1 MTMRI
6 YIENFLILLNCL
18 FLIYIVEATQ
28 LAVYCDHHDASSDF
42 PLSLLRNVSLFCKS
56 GGLQGMANA
65 FKLSPSVLTL
75 PLAHALISILCNVK
89 LWLNYRALL
98 QLFTPVRT
106 NALHYMCQLEDSDLR
121 QNSARHMSD
130 FLWSCVKENLDS
142 PISFDKDGLELALK
156 YFTSS
161 TLTMRLAGIAQIN
174 SHVNLF
180 NEMCNTESV
189 VEVENVGLQLA
200 AWVLQNGI
208 VEHIFGPNLH
218 VEIIKQ
224 SHILLNFL
232 AVEGKI
238 TNQHIGVVWQA
249 AQLKHCSKQV
259 HDLLLPLI
267 KNLEAGPVLHLY
279 ELLKNLPIKDHTEQ
293 TIHLAQVLQKFIW
306 TSGGTFNHLIQEAA
320 STSIGK
326 KTPLTP
332 QKRDIRVSSS
342 SDEDESDKSKNIEKE
357 VEPIMVEVVVKPVIS
372 SESVDKK
379 SINSSECDFGIDDL
393 DEDDLNE
400 YSDEEDDEEE
410 EEEEEEEED
419 EEDDTENEDFQKK
432 QKVSKKK
439 PLAPST
445 LTSDKD
451 DEIEAKKKNS
461 NDQSNEETDRKLE
474 ENAGTPAPEDVKD
487 IPKLVPMK
495 EEEDPNNV
503 SSSFIET
510 EKPIIKD
517 VLSISKGVKRALHEH
532 SSSDSEVGEDSKSES
547 PQLDV
552 KKKLRMSDEQ
562 KSSLSLVKSGI
573 APWWHNA
580 SANNPIR
587 WPTGSAMTELANL
600 VNAHP
605 AGPPAFGI
613 RSPEMHEMRPFLRN
627 MGANQREVFTLEEGF
642 SGDND
647 SVSSRLS
654 NKSDKNLADFEDE
667 TSVEEEMLQVA
678 QPQDINA
685 VLHHHQQQQLA
696 SLYHQHHRL
705 ASAAVATS
713 SSARRQ
719 KEETERVTSHY
730 KLESACEPGNTLLW
744 DLLQDG
750 NIENLAEGLA
760 TEAEKALTSLLCFN
774 MERFIRM
781 KFVEGCLNNVA
792 KNKSVV
798 ISLRLLPKLFQ
809 SFQHFRGMDT
819 HEVSMYAERKF
830 GMTNLFF
837 NNLHD
842 YFKSRKSNEVEEP
855 FFNHLAQVQVR
866 LQFLGV
872 LFSIQVSPIDF
883 RLSNDQIHILWE
895 CLASDPITSD
905 DLFQWLLIQAH
916 SKEQHAIGLD
926 GFKLIYN
933 EKIPLVKPETISMLG
948 LNLFSQLCQLSR
960 ITKQNSL
967 DDDSVKMD
975 QLWKI
980 ALCAQNTDVSMKAI
994 QILNTAYFGQGEE
1007 FLITCM
1013 KSLKNASNDLEN
1025 GKDETL
1031 IRIQRALLLLKTYLE
1046 TFRRKYA
1053 YNFRRLS
1060 IDGLG
1065 VSTHAELVELRSI
1078 GSIRVVVQA
1087 AGFQD
1092 KVTFEMQPM
1101 DLVAD
1106 LRAEISAWWEGKTS
1120 REKKTSSPL
1129 LGSMLNE
1136 GPLRIITQGQ
1146 EITSDTDE
1154 KSLVEMGFKDL
1165 QMVFVSQG
1173 ANGSSR
1179 TPTMGNRSGNI
1190 DLPPFPGKDKM
1201 PMNLLLNPE
1210 HFEQLFSLMNNLS
1223 TLRLKNEK
1231 SEAIPHTKAQILSR
1245 RVWDILMLL
1254 PTNPEI
1260 KEKLLT
1266 IEDRAE
1272 EEIKDLLSPSSPQKL
1287 MYTFYIVDW
1296 LGRPARLRR
1305 QSGVMENMTVEE
1317 FSPTTGNI
1325 WINKFILSGGLR
1337 HLFDIF
1343 TSGVLQYNEET
1354 RMWCEWKQ
1362 DCLSALIKLLVQFG
1376 VDSEDYDALADQII
1390 EDSPPKKKLR
1400 GKRKFS
1406 GPDRLL
1412 VPRLSQT
1419 MLDLMNVD
1427 VVMPQ
1432 ITSVLLEVSRVKDPN
1447 QYRTGVFGRAQVVH
1461 FCLSLLVAWIY
1472 SMNDIEDALLSSNG
1486 LPAWL
1491 RHLVLEDYDPAVRRE
1506 MCTGLYKLCMG
1517 STTSGKTGVSV
1528 TGPMLSI
1535 LLEFLDDA
1543 LLMKPVKRE
1552 NHVVEEGKEPYGP
1565 ACRDYFWI
1573 LCRLTDIIR
1582 NDNDT
1587 SGLVDLDQLSRQLA
1601 CGLVSRKF
1609 YEKRHGDPSPDDALV
1624 GTLNLLCA
1632 VMKHQPSFKIS
1643 SEGQEFILHLWE
1655 CLFALPS
1662 PREKNLPKCKS
1673 NASRTACYDL
1683 LIEMCKGSL
1692 QNYLIIHEK
1701 LMTQHEADA
1710 HKPYQWEYWPR
1721 DDGRAECGYVG
1732 LTNLGATCYM
1742 ATCVQ
1747 QLYMIPEARSAILK
1761 ADLNSNGKHSNTLY
1775 ELQRMFAYL
1784 RDSER
1789 KAYNPLSF
1797 CKTYQM
1803 DHQPLNTGEQKDM
1816 AEFFIDLLSK
1826 IEEMTPDIKHVIKD
1840 IFCGT
1845 LTNNVV
1851 SLDCNHVSKTIEEF
1865 YTVRCQVSELRNLH
1879 QSLEE
1884 VTVKD
1889 TLEGD
1894 NMYTCSQCGK
1904 KVRAEKR
1911 ACFKKL
1917 PKILAFNTMRYTF
1930 NMITMLKEKVNTH
1943 FSFPFCLDMSPY
1955 MEKNLIP
1962 GKSEKEDQDNEST
1975 KGYEYEIIG
1984 VTVHTGTADG
1994 GHYYA
1999 FIRSSQKDKWYSF
2012 NDAEVKPF
2020 DQNQIASEC
2029 FGGEMNSRTYD
2040 QVTDKFMDLSI
2051 EKTNSAYMLFYE
2063 RVEPSS
2069 SASQAGPSTS
2079 LASEANETPLVK
2091 NIDLSQNLEEWI
2103 WQDNMNFIQDNNIF
2117 DHTYFNFMWQMV
2129 GSIPTTISGQKA
2141 NEDIT
2146 LLSGK
2151 LATSFFLESFIHAK
2165 EKLNIVQWVEL
2176 LTKQFDSSTAAC
2188 SWFLN
2193 HMARDNHWPVTIFLK
2208 CQVQTIRQMFHR
2220 LCIHVIQK
2228 LRPMEKELYM
2238 QPWLPKESDERY
2250 PSEEV
2255 RSLIGASSPIT
2266 RFIRMLLRLLESGS
2280 ARPHLKHLTELF
2292 RFLYDFSKLG
2302 EEETNFLLS
2311 VNTITIYADFYLKAI
2326 KQNHDNMITIDV
2338 ISDDEDDDDDIIA
2351 LTPIAESS
2359 KMASLDKMVCLIAL
2373 LVEKSRGDDNL
2384 IHLSESDTNALTG
2397 GKSLVFLFN
2406 ITKDNINTC
2415 QTCNLI
2421 FSLTRNNPELA
2432 EQVAGMVFAGVKQ
2445 ADFSMH
2451 FFRLLTLLTEFSG
2464 GPSGMPC
2471 FTNLVMH
2478 KVWELAKT
2486 CPQAA
2491 LDWLSIQVTRNRYVQ
2506 TWLVSTLENWV
2517 EQYLIAHP
2525 NQKVRNSASFLVVS
2539 LVPSNH
2545 FRQAFRTAR
2554 SSTVI
2559 LDSEERDILHQVI
2572 EFLFGLLLNCR
2583 HYADLQQHGSAKLV
2597 AYFQTM
2603 SHFLLSRTEKLMFE
2617 PHFLN
2622 LWQLFHPKLSEPSIP
2637 IHHNKQAL
2645 LNFWYNLCMDCTE
2658 NVRMILSNPNVT
2670 KNIAF
2675 NYILADHEDTEVINF
2690 NRIMLPTYYGLLRL
2704 CCIQSRSFTRQLA
2717 QHQNIHWAFK
2727 NITPYTTQYT
2737 VACDELFKLMA
2748 LFVQKFPEEEQHERS
2763 SDEVHNDDDEEDEIR
2778 SFRHQTLQLY
2788 LSILDGRSSWSTLI
2802 NALKILI
2809 DTNEDKIF
2817 VVYNNGLALIFD
2829 ALNMLH
2835 MMLHEATACH
2845 VTGELIEL
2853 LTIFLELVKAVRC
2866 QRNNS
2871 EIRQILSRWKDMS
2884 EMTGRMLTLCNSF
2897 NPPDLRNVC
2906 LSGIKEMLLL
2916 WPTEMLNILVPM
2928 LHRAHTNSSD
2938 MDSVGLGPYF
2948 PRKGSPNIPAL
2959 KTIRPP
2965 RPMFQMAVPASQ
2977 LLAHHG
2983 QDPEY
2988 DRSLQQYFA
2997 QYHATVDLMVRVSV
3011 NENNLTKMLV
3021 DLSAMVGLD
3030 GVSLHMQLFPKLWT
3044 DIHNTQLIDR
3054 KFILMLISSHGFLE
3068 YVDAVLLDER
3078 SSLNNPHIFNFLL
3091 LFFPKVSN
3099 QVLTE
3104 QVQSIISQ
3112 LVSNFIDMA
3121 GTFVLDRVTPVRHLN
3136 GDLRA
3141 LFLVSSSRSNF
3152 LSDELLQALKIL
3164 RSSVEKKLEGKGRP
3178 SSEEICE
3185 LNKSEVFVEG
3195 KSFLDSENVE
3205 ESAPSTSSK
3214 NNHPCSISTDIDDSD
3229 ISKKLETTTSSAEE
3243 LRKSADCKLIDALS
3257 VLFRT
3262 LILLVQMSEKK
3273 LKGKEDKTSDKEEAQ
3288 DNNSELDKQKASSS
3302 KEGDEDKLEED
3313 ECQEKKPTLC

>member
-1 MTMRI
+1 
-6 YIENFLILLNCL
+6 
-18 FLIYIVEATQ
+18 
-28 LAVYCDHHDASSDF
+28 
-42 PLSLLRNVSLFCKS
+42 
-56 GGLQGMANA
+56 
-65 FKLSPSVLTL
+65 
-75 PLAHALISILCNVK
+75 
-89 LWLNYRALL
+89 
-98 QLFTPVRT
+98 
-106 NALHYMCQLEDSDLR
+106 
-121 QNSARHMSD
+121 
-130 FLWSCVKENLDS
+130 
-142 PISFDKDGLELALK
+142 
-156 YFTSS
+156 
-161 TLTMRLAGIAQIN
+161 
-174 SHVNLF
+174 
-180 NEMCNTESV
+180 
-189 VEVENVGLQLA
+189 
-200 AWVLQNGI
+200 
-208 VEHIFGPNLH
+208 
-218 VEIIKQ
+218 
-224 SHILLNFL
+224 
-232 AVEGKI
+232 
-238 TNQHIGVVWQA
+238 
-249 AQLKHCSKQV
+249 
-259 HDLLLPLI
+259 
-267 KNLEAGPVLHLY
+267 
-279 ELLKNLPIKDHTEQ
+279 
-293 TIHLAQVLQKFIW
+293 
-306 TSGGTFNHLIQEAA
+306 
-320 STSIGK
+320 
-326 KTPLTP
+326 
-332 QKRDIRVSSS
+332 
-342 SDEDESDKSKNIEKE
+342 
-357 VEPIMVEVVVKPVIS
+357 
-372 SESVDKK
+372 
-379 SINSSECDFGIDDL
+379 
-393 DEDDLNE
+393 
-400 YSDEEDDEEE
+400 
-410 EEEEEEEED
+410 
-419 EEDDTENEDFQKK
+419 
-432 QKVSKKK
+432 
-439 PLAPST
+439 
-445 LTSDKD
+445 
-451 DEIEAKKKNS
+451 
-461 NDQSNEETDRKLE
+461 
-474 ENAGTPAPEDVKD
+474 
-487 IPKLVPMK
+487 
-495 EEEDPNNV
+495 
-503 SSSFIET
+503 
-510 EKPIIKD
+510 
-517 VLSISKGVKRALHEH
+517 
-532 SSSDSEVGEDSKSES
+532 
-547 PQLDV
+547 
-552 KKKLRMSDEQ
+552 
-562 KSSLSLVKSGI
+562 
-573 APWWHNA
+573 
-580 SANNPIR
+580 
-587 WPTGSAMTELANL
+587 MTELANL

-667 TSVEEEMLQVA
+667 TS
-678 QPQDINA
+678 
-685 VLHHHQQQQLA
+685 QQLA

-705 ASAAVATS
+705 ASAAAVATS

-933 EKIPLVKPETISMLG
+933 EKIPLVKPETIS
-948 LNLFSQLCQLSR
+948 
-960 ITKQNSL
+960 I
-967 DDDSVKMD
+967 
-975 QLWKI
+975 
-980 ALCAQNTDVSMKAI
+980 
-994 QILNTAYFGQGEE
+994 
-1007 FLITCM
+1007 
-1013 KSLKNASNDLEN
+1013 
-1025 GKDETL
+1025 
-1031 IRIQRALLLLKTYLE
+1031 
-1046 TFRRKYA
+1046 KYA

-1179 TPTMGNRSGNI
+1179 TPTMGNRS
-1190 DLPPFPGKDKM
+1190 
-1201 PMNLLLNPE
+1201 E

-1362 DCLSALIKLLVQFG
+1362 DCLSALIKLLIPRQR
-1376 VDSEDYDALADQII
+1376 
-1390 EDSPPKKKLR
+1390 KKLR

-1894 NMYTCSQCGK
+1894 NMYTFSQCGK

-2040 QVTDKFMDLSI
+2040 QVTDKFMDL
-2051 EKTNSAYMLFYE
+2051 T
-2063 RVEPSS
+2063 
-2069 SASQAGPSTS
+2069 SQAGPSTS

-2359 KMASLDKMVCLIAL
+2359 KMASLDKWCVSLPCWLK
-2373 LVEKSRGDDNL
+2373 KSRGDDNL

-2603 SHFLLSRTEKLMFE
+2603 SHFLLK
-2617 PHFLN
+2617 
-2622 LWQLFHPKLSEPSIP
+2622 PSIP

-3068 YVDAVLLDER
+3068 
-3078 SSLNNPHIFNFLL
+3078 SSP
-3091 LFFPKVSN
+3091 
-3099 QVLTE
+3099 
-3104 QVQSIISQ
+3104 
-3112 LVSNFIDMA
+3112 
-3121 GTFVLDRVTPVRHLN
+3121 TPVRHLN